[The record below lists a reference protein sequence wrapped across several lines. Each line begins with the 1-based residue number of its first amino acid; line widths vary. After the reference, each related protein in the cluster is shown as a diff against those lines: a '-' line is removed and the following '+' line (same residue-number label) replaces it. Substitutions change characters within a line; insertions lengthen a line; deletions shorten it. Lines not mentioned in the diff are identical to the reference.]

1 VPLARTQV
9 EFAMRRIRFR
19 RFLEIKTPLGFAL
32 VPGLVPGLA
41 AGLMTATL
49 GAMPATAQV
58 VASDDPVITEQPML
72 APTPEYDTLVAPPVM
87 EEHWVRR
94 EAPPATKNPDGTYT
108 FDSSDPAIMHTEM
121 LMREQAWGEPRE
133 RTLPDWCYSTPPV
146 DPHMP
151 RPVIE
156 MPCHD
161 AGGGGLAD
169 EVGEPSRWFAKFSYL
184 SLWADGYDV
193 PALVT
198 TSPPGTAQGAA
209 GVLPAATV
217 LFGNE
222 EIDDGQ
228 RSGGQV
234 KIGWWLVD
242 GQFMALEG
250 DYWALADEGTR
261 FSASESFQNDPNAQ
275 ILARP
280 FFNIVSGQQDAAV
293 LAFPNFVRPGA
304 VVDLDGTIDIE
315 SQSSMQSAGLTFRH
329 VLWGDFE
336 RDMRLDVFGGYRFVQ
351 VDESLMIRDSFFDP
365 GGGLLAP
372 TLRASTDIFDVRN
385 DFHGGEVGISLEWFR
400 RRFAF
405 EAMAKVG
412 LGNNHQVVTIDGNT
426 QITSLGTTAFE
437 PGGLLALPTN
447 MGRYTRDTFMAIP
460 EGSFTVKYA
469 IMDRLELGLGARIM
483 YLDDVAR
490 PGQQIDTTIND
501 TQIGGVLVGAPRPTH
516 VFRSTDMLLRGIEVS
531 LEYRW

>member
-19 RFLEIKTPLGFAL
+19 RFLENKKPFGSA
-32 VPGLVPGLA
+32 LA

-49 GAMPATAQV
+49 GALPAVAQV
-58 VASDDPVITEQPML
+58 IASDEPVITEQPML
-72 APTPEYDTLVAPPVM
+72 APMPESDALVAPPMM

-94 EAPPATKNPDGTYT
+94 ELPPAKKNADGTYT
-108 FDSSDPAIMHTEM
+108 FDPYDPAIMETERM
-121 LMREQAWGEPRE
+121 LREQAWSEPRR
-133 RTLPDWCYSTPPV
+133 RTLPDWCYSMPPM

-156 MPCHD
+156 LPCND
-161 AGGGGLAD
+161 AGGGLD
-169 EVGEPSRWFAKFSYL
+169 EVVAQPSRWFARLSYL
-184 SLWADGYDV
+184 SMWADGYEV

-198 TSPPGTAQGAA
+198 TSPAGTAQGAA

-280 FFNIVSGQQDAAV
+280 FFNLTTGLQDAAL
-293 LAFPNFVRPGA
+293 LAFPDFVRPGA
-304 VVDLDGTIDIE
+304 TVDLDGTIDIE

-372 TLRASTDIFDVRN
+372 TLRSSTDIFDVRN

-400 RRFAF
+400 QRFAF

-437 PGGLLALPTN
+437 PGGFLALPTN

-469 IMDRLELGLGARIM
+469 LMERLELGLGARIM

-490 PGQQIDTTIND
+490 PGQQIDTTINES
-501 TQIGGVLVGAPRPTH
+501 QIGGVLVGAPRPTH